1 MKIISLISNFILRG
15 IVRDMDIKLGVTM
28 SLADLSGS
36 ILRQAD
42 LMRAL
47 SRAPYAKSQVG
58 NDLALTKHP
67 ARDGNDRGSINQ
79 ETAPI

>member
-1 MKIISLISNFILRG
+1 MKIISVISSFILRG

-42 LMRAL
+42 LMCAL
-47 SRAPYAKSQVG
+47 SRTSYAKSQVG
-58 NDLALTKHP
+58 NDLALTKRP
-67 ARDGNDRGSINQ
+67 VRD
-79 ETAPI
+79 EK